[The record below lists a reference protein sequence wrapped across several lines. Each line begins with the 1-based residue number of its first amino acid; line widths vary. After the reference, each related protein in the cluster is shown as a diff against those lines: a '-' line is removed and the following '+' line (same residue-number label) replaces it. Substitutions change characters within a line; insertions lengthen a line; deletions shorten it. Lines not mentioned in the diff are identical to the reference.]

1 MPRRYPSGCLHCYD
15 RSKVIEGYAQVTFM
29 IGTEEA
35 AREVARIAVEQRKAA
50 CASVASGPVYSQFW
64 WEGRIDNTTEW
75 MVVAKTTAALVEDL
89 VALIKSHHTDDT
101 PDITVTP
108 IVGGFARYLEWV
120 EAETSAGEPA
130 S

>member
-1 MPRRYPSGCLHCYD
+1 MAG
-15 RSKVIEGYAQVTFM
+15 EGYAQVTFM

-35 AREVARIAVEQRKAA
+35 AREVAKIAVEQRKAA
-50 CASVASGPVYSQFW
+50 CASVVSEPVYSQFW
-64 WEGRIDNTTEW
+64 WEGKIDNTTEW
-75 MVVAKTTAALVEDL
+75 MVVTKTRAALVDEL

-108 IVGGFARYLEWV
+108 IIGGFAGYLEWV
-120 EAETSAGEPA
+120 GAETATGDQA

>member
-1 MPRRYPSGCLHCYD
+1 MVR
-15 RSKVIEGYAQVTFM
+15 EGYAQVTFM

-35 AREVARIAVEQRKAA
+35 AREVARIAVEERKAA
-50 CASVASGPVYSQFW
+50 CASVVSGPVYSQFW
-64 WEGRIDNTTEW
+64 WGGKIDNTTEW
-75 MVVAKTTAALVEDL
+75 MVIAKTSADLVDDL

-108 IVGGFARYLEWV
+108 IIGGFAGYLDWLG
-120 EAETSAGEPA
+120 AETAAGDPA

>member
-1 MPRRYPSGCLHCYD
+1 MAS
-15 RSKVIEGYAQVTFM
+15 EGYAQVTFM

-35 AREVARIAVEQRKAA
+35 AREVAKIAVEQRMAA
-50 CASVASGPVYSQFW
+50 CASVVSEPVYSQFW
-64 WEGRIDNTTEW
+64 WGGRIDNTTEW
-75 MVVAKTTAALVEDL
+75 MVVTKTRAALVDEL

-108 IVGGFARYLEWV
+108 IIGGFAGYLEWV
-120 EAETSAGEPA
+120 GAETATAEPA